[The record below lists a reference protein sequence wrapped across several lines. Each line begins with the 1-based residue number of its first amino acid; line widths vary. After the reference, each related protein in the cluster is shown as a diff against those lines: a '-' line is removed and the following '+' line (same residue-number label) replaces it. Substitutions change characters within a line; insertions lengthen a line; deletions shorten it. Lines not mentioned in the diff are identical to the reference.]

1 MEKTIKARFSGG
13 VIRPI
18 EELDMEEGKELI
30 ITIAEVPPESDRS
43 LEALRK
49 SFGGWNGL
57 IDAEALKKNIYED
70 RLINT
75 RNIPKL

>member
-18 EELDMEEGKELI
+18 EELGMEEGKELI
-30 ITIAEVPPESDRS
+30 ITIAEVPPESDRT

-49 SFGGWNGL
+49 SFGGWKGL
-57 IDAEALKKNIYED
+57 IDADELKKNIYED